1 MSNSRPKLAL
11 GQNRDDVRQHNLS
24 IILRMLHF
32 SGQVS
37 RSLLTSATG
46 LNRSTISDLVS
57 ELQELGLAIESQA
70 DAPSGVGRP
79 SLMVAPSEDVV
90 AFAVHPE
97 IDATTVGLITLG
109 GKVLERQRILN
120 GGSPTP
126 KQSADIAAK
135 AISDMRSKLSADTL
149 ISGIGVAVP
158 GQVRISDG
166 VIRFAPHLGWVEAPF
181 GPALSQLTGLPV
193 FLDNDASLG
202 CKAERDFGAARGL
215 TDVIYLYAGSGGV
228 GGGVIADGN
237 KLLGSSG
244 YAGELGHVRI
254 SSSTKKDYS
263 GLEGTLEA
271 LVSRDD
277 VLDALKLYGA
287 VDEEIERELNGQ
299 LSAKVRRVLDEQIE
313 NLALGLATYVNIFNP
328 QAIVLAG
335 FLTSLFSYA
344 PDRVIEIMRANALAA
359 SHEKVIIKNGEL
371 GSNLMMIGSA
381 DLAFNS
387 LLSRPSEAQLIA
399 ARPKNSK

>member
-135 AISDMRSKLSADTL
+135 AISDMRSKLSADTV